1 MYEEKEGCVY
11 MDENNENKPNTNVE
25 DTNKQNEENVTNA
38 NTEVSKEQT
47 SAKKETKES
56 TKNVDIKKE
65 ANNAKNFFV
74 RFFKEP
80 LSEMKKIVTKPKSV
94 FKIVLILL
102 IAWVIFECLGSI
114 IGIAKSY
121 TYSPYYTFSMFMRNS
136 ISDFFEVFIAILIP
150 VASVAALSF
159 IIYLL
164 MKGKKKNYLIIVTTI
179 IASKIPVVI
188 ASLVS
193 LLGYINSQV
202 RVITNSFSDFCFV
215 ISTVL
220 VYFAIKALY
229 NEEDDNKAQRTFLIA
244 MAIYFAVILVL
255 RFFNI
260 DIYC

>member
-1 MYEEKEGCVY
+1 ME
-11 MDENNENKPNTNVE
+11 ENNENKPSTNVE
-25 DTNKQNEENVTNA
+25 ETNKPNEENVTNT
-38 NTEVSKEQT
+38 NVERTQEQS
-47 SAKKETKES
+47 SAKKENKES

-65 ANNAKNFFV
+65 ANEAKNFFV

-80 LSEMKKIVTKPKSV
+80 LSEMKKIVTTPKSV
-94 FKIVLILL
+94 FKIVLIIL

-114 IGIAKSY
+114 ISIAKSY

-164 MKGKKKNYLIIVTTI
+164 MKDKKKNYLTIVTTI
-179 IASKIPVVI
+179 VVAKIPVVM
-188 ASLVS
+188 ASLLS

-202 RVITNSFSDFCFV
+202 RIITNSFSDFCLV

-229 NEEDDNKAQRTFLIA
+229 NEDDDNKAQRTFLIT
-244 MAIYFAVILVL
+244 MAIYFAVVLVL
-255 RFFNI
+255 SFFNI